1 MTTALNNRAVLI
13 VMAVFAVFNT
23 LLLTGNGLVMLGAPL
38 YWYETVPGV
47 VATGFFNQHFIR
59 DIGFLYLALGLAF
72 GLGWF
77 RPTHRVVLWGGA
89 TLWLGLH
96 SALHFWEVAV
106 GICGPSAIPRDF
118 FGVTSPALIGMAMT
132 YWAFQL
138 SRARAI

>member
-1 MTTALNNRAVLI
+1 MTPALNNRAVLV
-13 VMAVFAVFNT
+13 VMAVLAAFNT

-59 DIGFLYLALGLAF
+59 DIGFIYLLIGLAF

-77 RPTHRVVLWGGA
+77 RPMLRVVLWGGA

-96 SALHFWEVAV
+96 AGLHFWEVAV

-118 FGVTSPALIGMAMT
+118 FGVTLPSLVGAVLT
-132 YWAFQL
+132 YWAYQH
-138 SRARAI
+138 SRVR